1 MLHEATIAVVDDV
14 ESVRRSLRALLESAN
29 HAVID
34 FNSAE
39 ALLESGC
46 YQTSDCIVAD
56 MRMPSMTG
64 LDLQR
69 ELARRGATVP
79 FIIVTGHADVPHA
92 VSAMK
97 AGAVDFIE
105 KPYDGEF
112 LLASVQRALEQR
124 HGANVASAEAKA
136 AEDLIATLTDREREV
151 FNQLVLGQ
159 SNKLVALTLGISP
172 RTVEVHR
179 ARIIEKMKARSL
191 ADLVRV
197 MRVAEGREQPRK

>member
-1 MLHEATIAVVDDV
+1 
-14 ESVRRSLRALLESAN
+14 
-29 HAVID
+29 
-34 FNSAE
+34 
-39 ALLESGC
+39 
-46 YQTSDCIVAD
+46 
-56 MRMPSMTG
+56 
-64 LDLQR
+64 
-69 ELARRGATVP
+69 
-79 FIIVTGHADVPHA
+79 
-92 VSAMK
+92 MK